1 MFKTLREEYIN
12 RVRNYKQ
19 QTEMK
24 NAITKMK
31 NTLEGNNSDLR
42 TESEGWKKIFHTNV
56 NDKKAEVV
64 ILISDDADF
73 KTVYNK
79 RQRGV
84 SCNDT
89 GINSKK
95 MLAFVNIYTLII
107 GVPKYIQQILTDL
120 KIEID
125 IM

>member
-1 MFKTLREEYIN
+1 
-12 RVRNYKQ
+12 
-19 QTEMK
+19 MK

-73 KTVYNK
+73 KTMSTTKDKEGYHVMIQELIQK
-79 RQRGV
+79 R
-84 SCNDT
+84 C
-89 GINSKK
+89 
-95 MLAFVNIYTLII
+95 
-107 GVPKYIQQILTDL
+107 
-120 KIEID
+120 
-125 IM
+125 

>member
-42 TESEGWKKIFHTNV
+42 TESEGWKKIFHTNE
-56 NDKKAEVV
+56 NDK
-64 ILISDDADF
+64 
-73 KTVYNK
+73 N
-79 RQRGV
+79 
-84 SCNDT
+84 
-89 GINSKK
+89 
-95 MLAFVNIYTLII
+95 
-107 GVPKYIQQILTDL
+107 
-120 KIEID
+120 
-125 IM
+125 

>member
-1 MFKTLREEYIN
+1 MCLPNKELKVWIIKMFKTLREEYIN

-64 ILISDDADF
+64 ILILIRKYSEGKIA
-73 KTVYNK
+73 KMIKNK
-79 RQRGV
+79 
-84 SCNDT
+84 
-89 GINSKK
+89 
-95 MLAFVNIYTLII
+95 
-107 GVPKYIQQILTDL
+107 
-120 KIEID
+120 
-125 IM
+125 